1 MMVFLSTCRK
11 KDVRITYLALA
22 KLVCNYF
29 FFSIGYTYNHLL
41 KNSIVK
47 DHNLFN

>member
-11 KDVRITYLALA
+11 KDVRIRYLALA

-29 FFSIGYTYNHLL
+29 FWSISYTYNHLL
-41 KNSIVK
+41 KNSLVK